1 MLRQMHCFYLS
12 AGGMHASV
20 HVIIMGVNELSV
32 WMKIGVVEMCRVV
45 LEH

>member
-12 AGGMHASV
+12 AGGMHVSV
-20 HVIIMGVNELSV
+20 PVIIMGVNELSV
-32 WMKIGVVEMCRVV
+32 WTKIGVVEMCRVV